1 MPRNR
6 IQPCLVN
13 INLGDEDR
21 REIWNNV
28 EQIDMPN
35 ERLNQ
40 QRRVLLYHKRVS
52 FGQ

>member
-6 IQPCLVN
+6 IQSCLAN

-21 REIWNNV
+21 RNRWANV
-28 EQIDMPN
+28 EQTDMPN

-40 QRRVLLYHKRVS
+40 QRSDATLP
-52 FGQ
+52 